1 MKKGILL
8 ILFTAYSLVSF
19 SQNDLTSIAEKS
31 NYESTANYNDVMLF
45 VKQLKKTSKFV
56 GVENIG
62 FTHENKEIPLLIISN
77 PLPKA
82 PQDLTNDKRIVFYIQ
97 ANIHA
102 GEVEG
107 KEAALMF
114 ARDILKQQYAELLKK
129 VVILIVPNL
138 NADGNEKISVL
149 NRTNQNGPKNGVGLR
164 HNALFL
170 DLNRDAMKLETNEL
184 KSVITNVI
192 NRWNPHLT
200 LDCHTTNGV
209 YRQEPVT
216 FTWMNNPNGNRN
228 LINYMRDDLM
238 PNVSKHLTEK
248 YKIENCFYGEF
259 NNMQYPDSGYVAYA
273 SEARYFVNYLGVRN
287 RLAVLDENY
296 VYADYK
302 SRVWGNYWLMFS
314 LLETAANDAEKIKNN
329 IKKADEQTLSKG
341 LNPQAT
347 DSFAITYKAKP
358 TPQKIF
364 VRTYEVE
371 SYTDENGRNRLKK
384 TDIKKDIWVD
394 YVADYFADQT
404 TAYPFAYLLSV
415 ADPKILE
422 NLRTHGIVLEK
433 LTEKQIFEV
442 EQFNFT
448 DIKPE
453 NRLNQGHYLN
463 SIKGNFITINKEFEK
478 ETYLVRTS
486 QKLGNLIVYLLEPQ
500 TDDCLLVW
508 NFFDKYVVP
517 QWGNYFYPYPVYKI
531 LKNTEI
537 KSKPVN

>member
-1 MKKGILL
+1 
-8 ILFTAYSLVSF
+8 
-19 SQNDLTSIAEKS
+19 
-31 NYESTANYNDVMLF
+31 
-45 VKQLKKTSKFV
+45 
-56 GVENIG
+56 
-62 FTHENKEIPLLIISN
+62 
-77 PLPKA
+77 
-82 PQDLTNDKRIVFYIQ
+82 
-97 ANIHA
+97 
-102 GEVEG
+102 
-107 KEAALMF
+107 
-114 ARDILKQQYAELLKK
+114 
-129 VVILIVPNL
+129 
-138 NADGNEKISVL
+138 
-149 NRTNQNGPKNGVGLR
+149 
-164 HNALFL
+164 
-170 DLNRDAMKLETNEL
+170 
-184 KSVITNVI
+184 
-192 NRWNPHLT
+192 
-200 LDCHTTNGV
+200 
-209 YRQEPVT
+209 
-216 FTWMNNPNGNRN
+216 
-228 LINYMRDDLM
+228 
-238 PNVSKHLTEK
+238 
-248 YKIENCFYGEF
+248 
-259 NNMQYPDSGYVAYA
+259 MQYPDSGYVAYA

>member
-1 MKKGILL
+1 MKKGILIVF
-8 ILFTAYSLVSF
+8 ILFYAFASF
-19 SQNDLTSIAEKS
+19 SQNELVSIAEKS
-31 NYESTANYNDVMLF
+31 NYESTANYNDVMQF
-45 VKQLKKTSKFV
+45 VKQLKKASKFV

-62 FTHENKEIPLLIISN
+62 FTHENKQIPLLIISN
-77 PLPKA
+77 PLPKS
-82 PQDLTNDKRIVFYIQ
+82 PEDLKNDKRIVYYIQ

-114 ARDILKQQYAELLKK
+114 ARDILKPQYTELLKN

-138 NADGNEKISVL
+138 NADGNEKISVQ

-164 HNALFL
+164 HNSLFL

-184 KSVITNVI
+184 RAVITNVI

-238 PNVSKHLTEK
+238 PKVSKHLTEQ

-259 NNMQYPDSGYVAYA
+259 NDMQYPDSGYVSYA

-302 SRVWGNYWLMFS
+302 SRILGNYALMFS
-314 LLETAANDAEKIKNN
+314 LLEMAVKDAETIKNN
-329 IKKADEQTLSKG
+329 IKKADEQTLNIG
-341 LNPQAT
+341 LNPQPTDLFAT
-347 DSFAITYKAKP
+347 TYIGKP
-358 TPQKIF
+358 TPEKIL

-371 SYTDENGRNRLKK
+371 PYTDENGRRRMKK
-384 TDIKKDIWVD
+384 TDIKKDVWVD
-394 YVADYFADQT
+394 YVADYFADKS
-404 TAYPFAYLLSV
+404 TAYPFAYLLTIS
-415 ADPKILE
+415 DSKILD
-422 NLRTHGIVLEK
+422 NLKTHGIVLEK
-433 LTEKQIFEV
+433 LTEKQSFEV
-442 EQFNFT
+442 EEFNFT
-448 DIKPE
+448 ELKPE
-453 NRLNQGHYLN
+453 SRINQGHYLT
-463 SIKGNFITINKEFEK
+463 IAKGNFKTINKEFEK
-478 ETYLVRTS
+478 DTYLIRTS

-500 TDDCLLVW
+500 ADDGLLLW
-508 NFFDKYVVP
+508 NFFDKYLVP

-531 LKNTEI
+531 LKTTEI
-537 KSKPVN
+537 KSK